1 MKKRIIAVILSA
13 VLALTGLTA
22 CNDSTV
28 QSSIPNNTTTAS
40 STTKAPETTTTTTK
54 AETSATTTKAETSA
68 TTSAATE
75 ATTTTT
81 TEATTP
87 VPETQATT
95 TTTTKAETPA
105 PETEEKPSVNPAPT
119 GANIEFAKNLM
130 PGWNLGNSLEACSNK
145 IPTETV
151 WGNPTV
157 TKDIFVA
164 VKKAGFNS
172 VRIPVSYLDT
182 IDKNNVIDSK
192 RLDRVQEVVDM
203 AIDSGL
209 YAIINIHGDGYY
221 SVDGGWL
228 LCAESDA
235 DQVKIREKLDAVWTQ
250 IATRFKDYDEHLIFE
265 SMNEVFDGDYDP
277 PEPEFYKNINNYNQ
291 VFVDAVR
298 GAGGKNKTRYL
309 LVPGWNTDIDATTSG
324 SDFVYPDDSA
334 KRTMVSVHYYAPYEF
349 CLKESA
355 KGIFRWGKGV
365 TTQAVKHMKED
376 YVDAQFDKLY
386 NDFISKDIPVI
397 IGEYGAIDKSW
408 NDERNTVYRA
418 YYCEYVNYAATKR
431 GIVTVYWDN
440 GYNGKNG
447 HAIFDR
453 KTCKVTEPEIIAAIM
468 RGVTKNSAPEAPT
481 V

>member
-1 MKKRIIAVILSA
+1 MKKRIFAVILSA
-13 VLALTGLTA
+13 VMAFTGLTG
-22 CNDSTV
+22 CGDTTE
-28 QSSIPNNTTTAS
+28 QSSAPDNTTTQ
-40 STTKAPETTTTTTK
+40 STTKAPETSASTTEATK
-54 AETSATTTKAETSA
+54 AE
-68 TTSAATE
+68 
-75 ATTTTT
+75 TTTTT
-81 TEATTP
+81 TEATTTTTTTTTEATTHA
-87 VPETQATT
+87 PETEATT
-95 TTTTKAETPA
+95 TTTEATTPA
-105 PETEEKPSVNPAPT
+105 PDTEATKPDVTPAPT
-119 GANIEFAKNLM
+119 GSNIEFARNLM

-145 IPTETV
+145 KPNETV
-151 WGNPTV
+151 WGNPVV
-157 TKDIFVA
+157 TADIFKA
-164 VKKAGFNS
+164 VKAAGFNS
-172 VRIPVSYLDT
+172 VRIPVSYLET
-182 IDKNNVIDSK
+182 IDENNIIDSE

-221 SVDGGWL
+221 SVDGGWI
-228 LCAESDA
+228 LCAESDE
-235 DQVKIREKLDAVWTQ
+235 DQVKIREKFDAVWTQ

-265 SMNEVFDGDYDP
+265 SMNEVFDGDYDA
-277 PEPEFYKNINNYNQ
+277 PEPEFYANINKYNQ

-298 GAGGKNKTRYL
+298 KAGGKNSTRYL
-309 LVPGWNTDIDATTSG
+309 LVPGWNTDIDSTTSG
-324 SDFVYPDDSA
+324 SDFVYPSDSA

-365 TTQAVKHMKED
+365 TTQAMKYMKED
-376 YVDAQFDKLY
+376 YVDSQFDKLY

-418 YYCEYVNYAATKR
+418 YYCEYVNYAASQR

-447 HAIFDR
+447 HAVFDR
-453 KTCKVTEPEIIAAIM
+453 KTCKITEPEIVDAIM
-468 RGVTKNSAPEAPT
+468 RGVKATTAPDVPT